1 LSGISSILDIAK
13 TALSASQAELDT
25 TSHNIANANTDGY
38 TRQRVMAQA
47 IQPIQTTYGYLGS
60 GVDVK
65 AVERVRDAFVDE
77 QTRNLNSDLSKST
90 IYQQAMT
97 QVESIFNETAG
108 NGLSTQLTALF
119 NAFQT
124 LSQTPEDMGVRQT
137 VMQTGVQVAT
147 SFNMLNSK
155 LKNLQYQVG
164 LQVSDEVRKIN
175 EQAATIAKLNS
186 QILAN
191 ATAFKD
197 APDLKDQMDSA
208 IDQLS
213 KMINVK
219 VTVDANGITNIS
231 AGGTVLVAAG
241 TAYALSVSHT
251 SNGITVTPYDSNE
264 SLTLTSGELYG
275 LLDVYNS
282 KISQYSSRL
291 DEIAN
296 ALVQT
301 LNSFHSTGYT
311 LSIGGAP
318 SETGKTFFQG
328 NTAGSIQI
336 SPDILASLNNIAAS
350 SNGDPGSG
358 DNASAIANVLNAP
371 VMSDGTSIIKAYEG
385 LIGQVGLDSQNA
397 NSNMNMLQVAYN
409 QMNTFR
415 QSISGVSIDE
425 ELANMIQY
433 QHSFEA
439 AAKVV
444 STVDQMYQSIINMV

>member
-1 LSGISSILDIAK
+1 MSGISSILDIAK

-38 TRQRVMAQA
+38 TRQRVLSAA

-60 GVDVK
+60 GVDIV
-65 AVERVRDAFVDE
+65 AIQRVRDAFVDE
-77 QTRNLNSDLSKST
+77 QTRNLNSDLSKAT
-90 IYQQAMT
+90 IYQQVMT
-97 QVESIFNETAG
+97 QVESIFNETTG
-108 NGLSTQLTALF
+108 NGLSAQLTALY

-147 SFNMLNSK
+147 TFNMLNSK
-155 LKNLQYQVG
+155 LKNLQYQTG
-164 LQVSDEVRKIN
+164 LQISDEIKKVN
-175 EQAATIAKLNS
+175 ELTSTIARLNS

-208 IDQLS
+208 LDQLS

-219 VTVDANGITNIS
+219 VTVDTNGIMNIS
-231 AGGTVLVAAG
+231 AGGTVVVAAG
-241 TAYALSVSHT
+241 TSYALSVKQT
-251 SNGITVTPYDSNE
+251 SNGIAVYPDGSNQ
-264 SLTLTSGELYG
+264 SLTITSGELYG
-275 LLDVYNS
+275 LLDTYNN
-282 KISQYSSRL
+282 KISQYLLRL

-296 ALVQT
+296 TLVQT
-301 LNSFHSTGYT
+301 VNSFHSTGYT
-311 LSIGGAP
+311 LSVGGIP
-318 SETGKTFFQG
+318 PQTGKTFFQG

-336 SPDILASLNNIAAS
+336 SPDILMSLKNIAAS

-358 DNASAIANVLNAP
+358 DNASAIANVLNAQ

-385 LIGQVGLDSQNA
+385 LVGQVGLDSQNA
-397 NSNMNMLQVAYN
+397 NSNMKMLQVAYN
-409 QMNTFR
+409 QMNAFR
-415 QSISGVSIDE
+415 QSTSGVSIDE